1 MNNFCFLCCF
11 LIITSLNAQT
21 QKYWIYFKDKPLNP
35 KPDLSVRAL
44 ERRIQQRI
52 PLDEKDYPIS
62 TYYIQQ
68 LENLGFTIERK
79 SKWLNAVTL
88 YADNQDIQ
96 KLKAIYF
103 ISHIE
108 PVKKWKVE
116 KPAINHNDKT
126 AINYGSSEI
135 QNKMLGIEYLHDKG
149 YKGSGKLVGVFD
161 SGFINAN
168 QHRAFSHIY
177 NSNRVLATYNFVNNN
192 TNVYDLDGHG
202 TNVWSCIAANVPDT
216 LVGTGFEASFILAVT
231 ENVAS
236 ETTAEED
243 NWLAAMEWADSLGVE
258 IINTSLGYNIMD
270 GGQFY
275 TYTDMDGN
283 STIITRAADIAA
295 SKGILCV
302 ISAGNEGNNDWK
314 KITAPCDADSVLCVG
329 SVNANKL
336 RSSFSSMGPT
346 FDGRIKPDV
355 MAMGGTAAVASSNLN
370 FGYSSGTSFSAPIM
384 TGFVASLWQAN
395 PTNSNLEIIDAI
407 KRSSDRA
414 NSPDTLYGWG
424 IPNAARADS
433 LLKGFTIN
441 KEKFSPFQNLKVFP
455 NPVKDKIY
463 FENLPSQTYISLY
476 DFSGKQI
483 FQTIQTNTELNL
495 MGLPKG
501 WYWLKF
507 SVQNSIYSYKIFI
520 E

>member
-1 MNNFCFLCCF
+1 MKYFYFLGWVLF
-11 LIITSLNAQT
+11 ITTLNAQNS
-21 QKYWIYFKDKPLNP
+21 KYWIYFKDKPENQ
-35 KPDLSVRAL
+35 KPDLSHRSL
-44 ERRIQQRI
+44 ERRFQQGI
-52 PLDEKDYPIS
+52 LLDEKDYPVS
-62 TYYIQQ
+62 TFYIQQ
-68 LENLGFTIERK
+68 LENFGFTIERK

-88 YADNQDIQ
+88 YADYQDIQ
-96 KLKAIYF
+96 KLKNLNF
-103 ISHIE
+103 IIQIE
-108 PVKKWKVE
+108 PVKKWKVY
-116 KPAINHNDKT
+116 KPAINHHDKT
-126 AINYGSSEI
+126 AINYGASEI
-135 QNKMLGIEYLHDKG
+135 QNKMLNIEYLHDKG
-149 YKGSGKLVGVFD
+149 FKGAGKLVGVFD

-168 QHRAFSHIY
+168 QHPAFSHIY

-192 TNVYDLDGHG
+192 TNVYTLDGHG

-216 LVGTGFEASFILAVT
+216 LVGTGFEASFLLAVT
-231 ENVAS
+231 ENVFS

-243 NWLAAMEWADSLGVE
+243 NWLAAMEWADSLGVD

-270 GGQFY
+270 GGLFY
-275 TYTDMDGN
+275 TYADMDGN

-329 SVNANKL
+329 SVNSNKS

-355 MAMGGTAAVASSNLN
+355 MAMGGTAAVASTNLN
-370 FGYSSGTSFSAPIM
+370 YSYSSGTSFSAPII

-395 PTNSNLEIIDAI
+395 PNKTNMEIIDAI
-407 KRSSDRA
+407 KKSSDRA
-414 NSPDTLYGWG
+414 SNPDTLYGWG

-433 LLKGFTIN
+433 LLKGFTI
-441 KEKFSPFQNLKVFP
+441 KKDSPFQNLIIYP
-455 NPVKDKIY
+455 NPAKDKIY
-463 FENLPSQTYISLY
+463 FENLPPQTFITLY

-483 FQTIQTNTELNL
+483 LHTIQNNRELNL
-495 MGLPKG
+495 MGLAKG

-507 SVQNSIYSYKIFI
+507 SALNSIYSYKIFI